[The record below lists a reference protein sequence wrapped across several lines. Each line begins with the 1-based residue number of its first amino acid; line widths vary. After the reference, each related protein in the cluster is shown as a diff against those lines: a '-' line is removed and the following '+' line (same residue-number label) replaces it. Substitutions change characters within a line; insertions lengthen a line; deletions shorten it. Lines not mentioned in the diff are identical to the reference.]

1 MSFFDKTKLKRRR
14 QGMKYVRT
22 VVFCFMACMFL
33 VGVAGAQDAIKIGLL
48 APLTGQ
54 AAADG
59 LSVQNSVK
67 LAVEKVN
74 AEGGLMGKK
83 VELITYDDR
92 ADGKEAVALARKL
105 IEQDKVV
112 AVVGGSYS
120 TPSRAMAPIFQEEKI
135 PAVYA
140 YAVHPDVT
148 KAGNYNFRNGFLGMV
163 EGKAAAYTAVKLL
176 KAKKI
181 ALLISDN
188 DFGRTLAEGFK
199 MYIDKYAKDA
209 VTISSVQAYPMQ
221 EKDFKAYLSKIK
233 DENVDAIFSSGYYF
247 QTGPVVKQ
255 AREMGIKAYIIGEE
269 GADSPKFLEI
279 AGKSAEGFIIVTNL
293 NRDDK
298 RVQVQKFLKTFESR
312 YKIQPDMVGASAY
325 DAFMIIVDGIKRAK
339 SVQGPDI
346 RAAIAGLKDFD
357 GLTGQIKRF
366 TPEGEVVK
374 DVQVQTVK
382 NGRFRFFN
390 VITDP
395 DLITP

>member
-1 MSFFDKTKLKRRR
+1 
-14 QGMKYVRT
+14 MKYGRMIL
-22 VVFCFMACMFL
+22 FYFMASMFL

-74 AEGGLMGKK
+74 AEGGVLGKK

-148 KAGNYNFRNGFLGMV
+148 KAGNFNFRNGFLGMV

-199 MYIDKYAKDA
+199 MYIEKYAKGA
-209 VTISSVQAYPMQ
+209 ATITSVQAYPMQ

-233 DENVDAIFSSGYYF
+233 DENVDVIFSSGYYF

-279 AGKSAEGFIIVTNL
+279 AGPSAEGFIIVTNL

-298 RVQVQKFLKTFESR
+298 RAQVQNFLKTFETR

-339 SVQGPDI
+339 SVKGPDI
-346 RAAIAGLKDFD
+346 RSSIATLKDFD

-390 VITDP
+390 VVTDP
-395 DLITP
+395 ELITP

>member
-1 MSFFDKTKLKRRR
+1 
-14 QGMKYVRT
+14 MKYVRT
-22 VVFCFMACMFL
+22 IVFCFMACMFL
-33 VGVAGAQDAIKIGLL
+33 VGMAGAQDAIKIGLL

-74 AEGGLMGKK
+74 AEGGVLGKK

-148 KAGNYNFRNGFLGMV
+148 KAGNFNFRNGFLGMV

-199 MYIDKYAKDA
+199 MYIEKYAKGA
-209 VTISSVQAYPMQ
+209 ATITSVQAYPMQ

-233 DENVDAIFSSGYYF
+233 DENVDVIFSSGYYF

-255 AREMGIKAYIIGEE
+255 AREMGIKAHIIGEE

-279 AGKSAEGFIIVTNL
+279 AGKSAEGFVIVTNL

-298 RVQVQKFLKTFESR
+298 RAQVQNFLKTFETR

-325 DAFMIIVDGIKRAK
+325 DAFMIIIDGIKRAK
-339 SVQGPDI
+339 SVKGPDI
-346 RAAIAGLKDFD
+346 RGSIATLKDFD

-390 VITDP
+390 VVTDP
-395 DLITP
+395 ELITP

>member
-1 MSFFDKTKLKRRR
+1 
-14 QGMKYVRT
+14 MKYVRT
-22 VVFCFMACMFL
+22 IVFCFMACMFL
-33 VGVAGAQDAIKIGLL
+33 VGMAGAQDAIKIGLL

-148 KAGNYNFRNGFLGMV
+148 KAGNFNFRNGFLGMV

-199 MYIDKYAKDA
+199 MYIDKYAKGA
-209 VTISSVQAYPMQ
+209 ATITSVQAYPMQ

-233 DENVDAIFSSGYYF
+233 DENVDVIFSSGYYF

-279 AGKSAEGFIIVTNL
+279 AGKSAEGFVIVTNL

-298 RVQVQKFLKTFESR
+298 RAQVQNFLKTFETR

-325 DAFMIIVDGIKRAK
+325 DAFMIIIDGIKRAK
-339 SVQGPDI
+339 SVKGPDI
-346 RAAIAGLKDFD
+346 RGAIATLKDFD

-382 NGRFRFFN
+382 DGRFRFFN
-390 VITDP
+390 VVTDP
-395 DLITP
+395 ELITP

>member
-1 MSFFDKTKLKRRR
+1 
-14 QGMKYVRT
+14 MKYVRT
-22 VVFCFMACMFL
+22 IVFCFMACMFL
-33 VGVAGAQDAIKIGLL
+33 VGMAGAQDAIKIGLL

-148 KAGNYNFRNGFLGMV
+148 KAGNFNFRNGFLGMV

-199 MYIDKYAKDA
+199 MYIEKYAKGA
-209 VTISSVQAYPMQ
+209 ATITSVQAYPMQ

-233 DENVDAIFSSGYYF
+233 DENVDVIFSSGYYF

-255 AREMGIKAYIIGEE
+255 AREMGIKAHIIGEE

-279 AGKSAEGFIIVTNL
+279 AGPSAEGFIIVTNL

-298 RVQVQKFLKTFESR
+298 RAQVQNFLKTFETR

-325 DAFMIIVDGIKRAK
+325 DAFMIIIDGIKRAK
-339 SVQGPDI
+339 SVKGPDI
-346 RAAIAGLKDFD
+346 RGSIATLKDFD

-390 VITDP
+390 VVTDP
-395 DLITP
+395 ELITP

>member
-1 MSFFDKTKLKRRR
+1 
-14 QGMKYVRT
+14 MKYVRT
-22 VVFCFMACMFL
+22 IVFCFMACMFL
-33 VGVAGAQDAIKIGLL
+33 VGMAGAQDAIKIGLL

-148 KAGNYNFRNGFLGMV
+148 KAGNFNFRNGFLGMV

-199 MYIDKYAKDA
+199 MYIEKYAKGA
-209 VTISSVQAYPMQ
+209 ATITSVQAYPMQ

-255 AREMGIKAYIIGEE
+255 AREMGIKAHIIGEE

-279 AGKSAEGFIIVTNL
+279 AGKSAEGFVIVTNL

-298 RVQVQKFLKTFESR
+298 RAQVQNFLKTFESR

-325 DAFMIIVDGIKRAK
+325 DAFMIIIDGIKRAK
-339 SVQGPDI
+339 SVKGPDI
-346 RAAIAGLKDFD
+346 RGSIATLKDFD

-382 NGRFRFFN
+382 DGRFRFFN
-390 VITDP
+390 VVTDP
-395 DLITP
+395 ELITP

>member
-1 MSFFDKTKLKRRR
+1 
-14 QGMKYVRT
+14 MKYVRMML
-22 VVFCFMACMFL
+22 FCFMACVFFA
-33 VGVAGAQDAIKIGLL
+33 GVAGAQDVIKIGLL
-48 APLTGQ
+48 APLTGS

-59 LSVQNSVK
+59 LSVQNSLK

-74 AEGGLMGKK
+74 AEGGVLGKK
-83 VELITYDDR
+83 VELVTYDDR

-148 KAGNYNFRNGFLGMV
+148 KAGNFNFRNGFLGMV

-176 KAKKI
+176 KAKRV

-199 MYIDKYAKDA
+199 MYIDKYAKGA
-209 VTISSVQAYPMQ
+209 ATITSVQAYPMQ

-298 RVQVQKFLKTFESR
+298 RAHVQNFLKTFETK

-325 DAFMIIVDGIKRAK
+325 DAFMIIIDGIKRAK
-339 SVQGPDI
+339 SVKGPDI
-346 RAAIAGLKDFD
+346 RGAIATLKDYD

-390 VITDP
+390 VISDP
-395 DLITP
+395 ELITP

>member
-1 MSFFDKTKLKRRR
+1 
-14 QGMKYVRT
+14 MKYGRMIL
-22 VVFCFMACMFL
+22 FYFMASMFL

-74 AEGGLMGKK
+74 AEGGVLGKK

-148 KAGNYNFRNGFLGMV
+148 KAGNFNFRNGFLGMV

-199 MYIDKYAKDA
+199 MYIEKYAKGA
-209 VTISSVQAYPMQ
+209 ATITSVQAYPMQ

-233 DENVDAIFSSGYYF
+233 DENVDVIFSSGYYF

-279 AGKSAEGFIIVTNL
+279 AGPSAEGFIIVTNL

-298 RVQVQKFLKTFESR
+298 RAQVQNFLKTFETR

-339 SVQGPDI
+339 SVKGPDI
-346 RAAIAGLKDFD
+346 RGSIATLKDFD

-390 VITDP
+390 VVTDP
-395 DLITP
+395 ELITP

>member
-1 MSFFDKTKLKRRR
+1 
-14 QGMKYVRT
+14 
-22 VVFCFMACMFL
+22 MFL
-33 VGVAGAQDAIKIGLL
+33 VGMAGAQDTIKIGLL

-74 AEGGLMGKK
+74 AEGGVLGKK

-148 KAGNYNFRNGFLGMV
+148 KAGNFNFRNGFLGMV

-199 MYIDKYAKDA
+199 MYIDKYAKGA
-209 VTISSVQAYPMQ
+209 ATITSVQAYPMQ

-233 DENVDAIFSSGYYF
+233 DENVDVIFSSGYYF

-255 AREMGIKAYIIGEE
+255 AREMGIKAHIIGEE

-279 AGKSAEGFIIVTNL
+279 AGKSAEGFVIVTNL

-298 RVQVQKFLKTFESR
+298 RAQVQNFLKTFETR

-325 DAFMIIVDGIKRAK
+325 DAFMIIIDGIKRAK
-339 SVQGPDI
+339 SVKGPDI
-346 RAAIAGLKDFD
+346 RGSIATLKDFD

-390 VITDP
+390 VVTDP
-395 DLITP
+395 ELITP

>member
-1 MSFFDKTKLKRRR
+1 
-14 QGMKYVRT
+14 MKYAKT
-22 VVFCFMACMFL
+22 IVFCFMACMFL
-33 VGVAGAQDAIKIGLL
+33 IGVAGAQDAIKIGLL

-148 KAGNYNFRNGFLGMV
+148 KAGNFNFRNGFLGMV

-199 MYIDKYAKDA
+199 MYIEKYAKGA
-209 VTISSVQAYPMQ
+209 ATITSVQAYPMQ

-255 AREMGIKAYIIGEE
+255 AREMGIKAHIIGEE

-279 AGKSAEGFIIVTNL
+279 AGKSAEGFVIVTNL

-298 RVQVQKFLKTFESR
+298 RAQVQNFLKTFESR

-339 SVQGPDI
+339 SVKGPDI
-346 RAAIAGLKDFD
+346 RATIATLKDFD

-382 NGRFRFFN
+382 NGRFHFFN

-395 DLITP
+395 ELITP

>member
-1 MSFFDKTKLKRRR
+1 
-14 QGMKYVRT
+14 MKYVRAIL
-22 VVFCFMACMFL
+22 FCFMACVFFTG
-33 VGVAGAQDAIKIGLL
+33 VGGAQDVIKIGLL
-48 APLTGQ
+48 APLTGP

-148 KAGNYNFRNGFLGMV
+148 KAGNFNFRNGFLGMV

-188 DFGRTLAEGFK
+188 DFGRTLTEGFK
-199 MYIDKYAKDA
+199 MYIEKYAKGA
-209 VTISSVQAYPMQ
+209 ATITSVQAYPMQ

-298 RVQVQKFLKTFESR
+298 RAQVQNFLKTFESR

-339 SVQGPDI
+339 SVKGPDI
-346 RAAIAGLKDFD
+346 RATIATLKDFD

-374 DVQVQTVK
+374 DVQAQTVK
-382 NGRFRFFN
+382 NGRFHFFN

-395 DLITP
+395 ELITP

>member
-1 MSFFDKTKLKRRR
+1 
-14 QGMKYVRT
+14 MKYVKMFL
-22 VVFCFMACMFL
+22 FCFMASMFL

-74 AEGGLMGKK
+74 AEGGVLGKK

-148 KAGNYNFRNGFLGMV
+148 KAGNFNFRNGFLGMV

-199 MYIDKYAKDA
+199 MYIEKYAKGA
-209 VTISSVQAYPMQ
+209 ATITSVQAYPMQ

-233 DENVDAIFSSGYYF
+233 DENVDVIFSSGYYF

-279 AGKSAEGFIIVTNL
+279 AGPSAEGFIIVTNL

-298 RVQVQKFLKTFESR
+298 RAQVQNFLKTFETR

-339 SVQGPDI
+339 SVKGPDI
-346 RAAIAGLKDFD
+346 RGSIATLKDFD

-390 VITDP
+390 VVTDP
-395 DLITP
+395 ELITP

>member
-1 MSFFDKTKLKRRR
+1 
-14 QGMKYVRT
+14 MKYVKMFL
-22 VVFCFMACMFL
+22 FCFIACMFL
-33 VGVAGAQDAIKIGLL
+33 VGMAGAQDAIKIGLL

-74 AEGGLMGKK
+74 AEGGVLGKK

-148 KAGNYNFRNGFLGMV
+148 KAGNFNFRNGFLGMV

-199 MYIDKYAKDA
+199 MYIEKYAKGA
-209 VTISSVQAYPMQ
+209 ATITSVQAYPMQ

-255 AREMGIKAYIIGEE
+255 AREMGIKAHIIGEE

-279 AGKSAEGFIIVTNL
+279 AGKSAEGFVIVTNL

-298 RVQVQKFLKTFESR
+298 RAQVQNFLKTFESR

-339 SVQGPDI
+339 SVEGPDI
-346 RAAIAGLKDFD
+346 RATIATLKDFD

-382 NGRFRFFN
+382 NGRFHFFN

-395 DLITP
+395 ELITP

>member
-1 MSFFDKTKLKRRR
+1 
-14 QGMKYVRT
+14 MKYVRT
-22 VVFCFMACMFL
+22 IVFCFMACMFL
-33 VGVAGAQDAIKIGLL
+33 VGMAGAQDAIKIGLL

-148 KAGNYNFRNGFLGMV
+148 KAGNFNFRNGFLGMV

-199 MYIDKYAKDA
+199 MYIDKYAKGA
-209 VTISSVQAYPMQ
+209 ATITSVQAYPMQ

-233 DENVDAIFSSGYYF
+233 DENVDVIFSSGYYF

-279 AGKSAEGFIIVTNL
+279 AGKSAEGFVIVTNL

-298 RVQVQKFLKTFESR
+298 RAQVQNFLKTFESR

-325 DAFMIIVDGIKRAK
+325 DAFMIIIDGIKRAK
-339 SVQGPDI
+339 SVKGPDI
-346 RAAIAGLKDFD
+346 RGSIATLKDFD

-382 NGRFRFFN
+382 DGRFRIFN
-390 VITDP
+390 VVTDP
-395 DLITP
+395 ELITP

>member
-1 MSFFDKTKLKRRR
+1 
-14 QGMKYVRT
+14 MKYVRT
-22 VVFCFMACMFL
+22 IVFCFMACMFL
-33 VGVAGAQDAIKIGLL
+33 VGMAGAQDAIKIGLL

-74 AEGGLMGKK
+74 AEGGVLGKK

-92 ADGKEAVALARKL
+92 ADSKEAVALARKL

-120 TPSRAMAPIFQEEKI
+120 APSRAMAPIFQEEKI

-148 KAGNYNFRNGFLGMV
+148 KAGNFNFRNGFLGMV

-181 ALLISDN
+181 ALLISDS

-199 MYIDKYAKDA
+199 MYIDKYTKGAA
-209 VTISSVQAYPMQ
+209 TITSVQAYPMQ

-233 DENVDAIFSSGYYF
+233 DENVDVIFSSGYYF

-255 AREMGIKAYIIGEE
+255 AREMGIKAHIIGEE

-279 AGKSAEGFIIVTNL
+279 AGKSAEGFVIVTNL

-298 RVQVQKFLKTFESR
+298 RAQVQNFLKTFETR

-339 SVQGPDI
+339 SVKGPDI
-346 RAAIAGLKDFD
+346 RGSIATLKDFD

-390 VITDP
+390 VVTDP
-395 DLITP
+395 ELITP

>member
-1 MSFFDKTKLKRRR
+1 
-14 QGMKYVRT
+14 MKYVRMML
-22 VVFCFMACMFL
+22 FCFMACVFFA
-33 VGVAGAQDAIKIGLL
+33 GVAGAQDVIKIGLL
-48 APLTGQ
+48 APLTGS

-74 AEGGLMGKK
+74 AEGGVLGKK
-83 VELITYDDR
+83 VELVTYDDR

-148 KAGNYNFRNGFLGMV
+148 KAGNFNFRNGFLGMV

-176 KAKKI
+176 KAKRV

-199 MYIDKYAKDA
+199 MYIDKYAKGA
-209 VTISSVQAYPMQ
+209 ATITSVQAYPMQ

-298 RVQVQKFLKTFESR
+298 RAHVQNFLKTFETK

-325 DAFMIIVDGIKRAK
+325 DAFMIIIDGIKRAK
-339 SVQGPDI
+339 SVKGPDI
-346 RAAIAGLKDFD
+346 RGAIATLKDYD

-390 VITDP
+390 VISDP
-395 DLITP
+395 ELITP

>member
-1 MSFFDKTKLKRRR
+1 
-14 QGMKYVRT
+14 MKYVKMFL
-22 VVFCFMACMFL
+22 FCFIACMFL
-33 VGVAGAQDAIKIGLL
+33 VGMAGAQDAIKIGLL

-74 AEGGLMGKK
+74 AEGGVLGKK

-148 KAGNYNFRNGFLGMV
+148 KAGNFNFRNGFLGMV

-199 MYIDKYAKDA
+199 MYIEKYAKGA
-209 VTISSVQAYPMQ
+209 ATITSVQAYPMQ

-233 DENVDAIFSSGYYF
+233 DENVDVIFSSGYYF

-279 AGKSAEGFIIVTNL
+279 AGPSAEGFIIVTNL

-298 RVQVQKFLKTFESR
+298 RAQVQNFLKTFETR

-339 SVQGPDI
+339 SVKGPDI
-346 RAAIAGLKDFD
+346 RSSIATLKDFD

-390 VITDP
+390 VVTDP
-395 DLITP
+395 ELITP

>member
-1 MSFFDKTKLKRRR
+1 
-14 QGMKYVRT
+14 MKYVKMFL
-22 VVFCFMACMFL
+22 FCFMACMFL
-33 VGVAGAQDAIKIGLL
+33 VGMAGAQDAIKIGLL

-74 AEGGLMGKK
+74 AEGGVLGKK

-148 KAGNYNFRNGFLGMV
+148 KAGNFNFRNGFLGMV

-199 MYIDKYAKDA
+199 MYIEKYAKGVA
-209 VTISSVQAYPMQ
+209 TITSVQAYPMQ

-233 DENVDAIFSSGYYF
+233 DENVDVIFSSGYYF

-255 AREMGIKAYIIGEE
+255 AREMGIKAHIIGEE

-279 AGKSAEGFIIVTNL
+279 AGKSAEGFVIVTNL

-298 RVQVQKFLKTFESR
+298 RAQVQNFLKTFESR

-339 SVQGPDI
+339 SVKGPDI
-346 RAAIAGLKDFD
+346 RATIATLKDFD

-382 NGRFRFFN
+382 NGRFHFFN

-395 DLITP
+395 ELITP